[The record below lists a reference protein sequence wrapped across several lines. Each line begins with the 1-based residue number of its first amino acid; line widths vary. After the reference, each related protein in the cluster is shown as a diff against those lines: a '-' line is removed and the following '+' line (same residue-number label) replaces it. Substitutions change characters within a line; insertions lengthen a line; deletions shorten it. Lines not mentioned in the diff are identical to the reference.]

1 MAITHAPGQP
11 RILIAGCGALGGMI
25 AHQLSHQATVFG
37 LRRSAGQVPE
47 GVHPIA
53 ADLLQPDQLAERL
66 PGDLDAL
73 VYCLTPGRYDDEGY
87 RQAYVTGLGN
97 LLKAAT
103 GQPVK
108 RVVFISSTS
117 VYHQDDDSWVTED
130 SPTEPK
136 RHSGQ
141 RILEG
146 ERLALAG
153 PFPATVVR
161 FSGIYGPSRRRFL
174 TAVQN
179 GEMNPSLPA
188 PYSNR
193 IHEADAAAAVVHLLN
208 LALNGQPL
216 ADRYIA
222 SDCDPARLDEVVNWV
237 RGQVPCAAPQPDART
252 GGRAGSKRCDNRRLL
267 ATGFRFRYP
276 DYRAG
281 YGEMIEQERSQN

>member
-1 MAITHAPGQP
+1 MAITQTPGQP
-11 RILIAGCGALGGMI
+11 RILVAGCGALGGMI
-25 AHQLSHQATVFG
+25 ARQLSTQATVYG
-37 LRRSAGQVPE
+37 LRRNANKVPAGVQPV
-47 GVHPIA
+47 A
-53 ADLLQPDQLAERL
+53 ADLLAPEQLNTQL
-66 PGDLDAL
+66 PPALDAI

-97 LLKAAT
+97 LLTAVS
-103 GQPVK
+103 GHPVK

-130 SPTEPK
+130 SATAPL

-146 ERLALAG
+146 EQTALSG

-174 TAVQN
+174 SAVQR
-179 GEMNPSLPA
+179 GEMNPAQPG

-193 IHEADAAAAVVHLLN
+193 IHEADAAAAVAHLLGMA
-208 LALNGQPL
+208 LAGESL
-216 ADRYIA
+216 ADHYIA
-222 SDCDPARLDEVVNWV
+222 SDCEPARLDEVVTWV
-237 RGQVPCAAPQPDART
+237 RTQVPCAPPQPDART
-252 GGRAGSKRCDNRRLL
+252 AGRAGSKRCDNRRLL

-281 YGEMIEQERSQN
+281 YGEMIEQERGE